1 MYVQFVPITSTYK
14 FICNLNH
21 SFLLTFHCKMSRKR
35 WLFQTSWLA
44 ICNKKLCAKFSH
56 VEKSATL
63 TYHEEHASD
72 ILHFQVCQETTF
84 NHASTTAFSKSYF
97 IAKSVKRRYIEMMSY
112 IKILKEHR
120 FQRLQGRW
128 TGLALRPGELG
139 NYTAR
144 KRFTF
149 KPFRDTGICNPSK
162 LDHKT
167 P

>member
-1 MYVQFVPITSTYK
+1 
-14 FICNLNH
+14 
-21 SFLLTFHCKMSRKR
+21 MSRKR
-35 WLFQTSWLA
+35 WLFQTTWLVF
-44 ICNKKLCAKFSH
+44 CNKKLCAKFSH

-63 TYHEEHASD
+63 TNQEEHASY

-84 NHASTTAFSKSYF
+84 NYASTPVLSESFYF
-97 IAKSVKRRYIEMMSY
+97 IAKSVKSRYIEMMPY

-120 FQRLQGRW
+120 FQRLQGCW

-139 NYTAR
+139 NYAAR

-149 KPFRDTGICNPSK
+149 KPFRETGICNPSK